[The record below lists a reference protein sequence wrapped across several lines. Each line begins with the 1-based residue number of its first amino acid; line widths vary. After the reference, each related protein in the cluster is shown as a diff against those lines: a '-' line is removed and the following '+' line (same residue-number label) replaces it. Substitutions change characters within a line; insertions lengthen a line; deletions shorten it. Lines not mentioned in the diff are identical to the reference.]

1 MNPDAVARRRATSDQ
16 TDPST
21 RSTSHRPQHSADP
34 KGEVRW
40 MQAGRQRERRVPVPE
55 GIAPLELTVAIVAHL
70 VEEYRAVVTDV
81 DVVAA
86 DQATVTVRIPAEGTG
101 TQP

>member
-1 MNPDAVARRRATSDQ
+1 M
-16 TDPST
+16 
-21 RSTSHRPQHSADP
+21 
-34 KGEVRW
+34 
-40 MQAGRQRERRVPVPE
+40 PVPE